1 MNIYRIRYFC
11 NILNIFV
18 ALDPE
23 RLFPGF
29 NLTTKASLFI
39 ESKGEKNMRYE
50 GTVYR
55 PPSEANSLL
64 IQATI
69 GCPHN
74 KCSFC
79 SMYKQSRFRIR
90 SVEEIKEDLRAAR
103 QYYGESIESLFFPDG
118 NTIIMKT
125 AQLEEIFTY
134 ARELFPLL
142 QRITVYGSARFV
154 NKKTLKDLQNLKDAG
169 LSRIHTGMESGD
181 DITLERIHKGTNA
194 AEIIEAGLKLKK
206 VGIDTSEYYLVGI
219 GGQERWRE
227 HALESARVLSAF
239 SPDFIRLR
247 TFVPIPGTP
256 IYEDYQQ
263 GLFKLLSPHEAL
275 REIELFIANLHC
287 QGSRVL
293 SDHVSNYWNIEG
305 RIPDDRDHMLAD
317 LKMAL
322 SIPENRFR
330 PAEISHL

>member
-1 MNIYRIRYFC
+1 
-11 NILNIFV
+11 
-18 ALDPE
+18 
-23 RLFPGF
+23 
-29 NLTTKASLFI
+29 
-39 ESKGEKNMRYE
+39 MRYE

-79 SMYKQSRFRIR
+79 SMYKESRFKIR
-90 SVEEIKEDLRAAR
+90 PVEEIKEDLLAAR
-103 QYYGESIESLFFPDG
+103 QYYGEFVESLFFPDG

-125 AQLEEIFTY
+125 AQLVEIITY
-134 ARELFPLL
+134 ARELFPHL

-154 NKKTLKDLQNLKDAG
+154 NKKSVEELQQLKDAG

-181 DITLERIHKGTNA
+181 DVTLQRIHKGTTA

-219 GGQERWRE
+219 GGKERWRE

-247 TFVPIPGTP
+247 TFVPVPGTS
-256 IYEDYQQ
+256 IYDEYKQ
-263 GLFKLLSPHEAL
+263 GSFELLSPHEAL
-275 REIELFIANLHC
+275 QEIGLLISNLHC
-287 QGSRVL
+287 EGSYVL
-293 SDHVSNYWNIEG
+293 SDHVSNYWNISG
-305 RIPDDRDHMLAD
+305 RLPEDREIMLD
-317 LKMAL
+317 GIKTAL
-322 SIPENRFR
+322 AVPENRFR
-330 PAEISHL
+330 PAEISRL